1 MQKIILLVQEENKHI
16 SKQTGERNVMGL
28 KLLENLIYTQTNK
41 LDK

>member
-1 MQKIILLVQEENKHI
+1 MQKIIPLVQEENKHI

-28 KLLENLIYTQTNK
+28 KLLENLIYIHRNE